1 MRKTLLATSALA
13 LAGAI
18 AAGPVSAA
26 DMPKK
31 LTVGVG
37 GYMQQWVAITD
48 LDNAAGNGGV
58 TQYSDSE
65 IFFRGK
71 LEADSGLSFS
81 VKVEFEGNTHA
92 DVVDESQATVSGSFG
107 SITLGS
113 EDHVAALMHYGN
125 QDVGVGL
132 ACGDVG
138 IIKGITGCA
147 TSSGK
152 GLGTSGWIIG
162 GDAQKIS
169 YLTPRMN
176 GVQFGASYIPDA
188 GTEDKGRAP
197 TNNDEDAWSVGLNY
211 KGNMGDA
218 SVAASFGH
226 YQASQVGAHTLYDLT
241 ATELANAKQEI
252 ANYAEAVADGVDNTA
267 PGTGTILADLSAI
280 AADATETLADAMSTS
295 SKADDQT
302 WTNFGLQVGMGA
314 FGFDVAYA
322 VHDGG
327 AYMVDPSDPNS
338 LVEKTS
344 SNYDVTSVGAKYSD
358 GPMAVSL
365 SHMMTDADDGTDS
378 SASILSVS
386 YALAPGIA
394 SRTSL
399 ISAEQDGADGT
410 AFITGITLGF

>member
-18 AAGPVSAA
+18 ATGPVSAA

-48 LDNAAGNGGV
+48 LDNAAGNGGI

-81 VKVEFEGNTHA
+81 VKVELEGNTSG
-92 DVVDESQATVSGSFG
+92 DQIDESQATVSGSFG

-138 IIKGITGCA
+138 IIEGITGCA
-147 TSSGK
+147 TGSGK

-162 GDAQKIS
+162 GDAHKVS

-188 GTEDKGRAP
+188 GKEDAQFKP

-241 ATELANAKQEI
+241 ATELADAKQDI
-252 ANYAEAVADGVDNTA
+252 ANYAEAIADGVDNTA
-267 PGTGTILADLSAI
+267 PGSGTILADLSAI

-327 AYMVDPSDPNS
+327 AYMVDPRDPNS